1 MAQFTEKPDRT
12 EAVIFKKGKQYR
24 RKLPEKRK
32 TGMKQAFAEKRRWRY
47 SMLKIGSHV
56 VKDNKPILVSD
67 KAIDMSKSLSKL
79 AELY

>member
-1 MAQFTEKPDRT
+1 MTLT
-12 EAVIFKKGKQYR
+12 
-24 RKLPEKRK
+24 
-32 TGMKQAFAEKRRWRY
+32 AEVLDY
-47 SMLKIGSHV
+47 V